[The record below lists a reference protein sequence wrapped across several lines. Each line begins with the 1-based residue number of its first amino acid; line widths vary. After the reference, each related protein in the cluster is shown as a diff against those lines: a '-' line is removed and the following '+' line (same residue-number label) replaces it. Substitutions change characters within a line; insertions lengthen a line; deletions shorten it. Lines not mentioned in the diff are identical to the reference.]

1 MFKVIVVAVVVTI
14 VGLFV
19 MSKIDPNINTGNS
32 NNNYTSDTTSKN
44 TVKVTITGNILHPGE
59 YLISPNSTLGDL
71 IIKAGGTLVNADPNA
86 YTATLIIGNRT
97 NFYIA
102 SKSEIPD
109 TCVVTDIEKVNINTA
124 TKEQLATI
132 NGLSN
137 AQIEAI
143 LNYRNNNGM
152 FYCLEDVM
160 NVSGIGEK
168 TYLSIRDKIIV
179 AWLLLF
185 VLSLY

>member
-1 MFKVIVVAVVVTI
+1 MFKIIIVTVVVTI

-19 MSKIDPNINTGNS
+19 MSKIDPNNNSGNINNT
-32 NNNYTSDTTSKN
+32 YTSEISSKN
-44 TVKVTITGNILHPGE
+44 TIKVTITGNVLHPGE
-59 YLISPNSTLGDL
+59 YLITPESTLGDL
-71 IIKAGGTLVNADPNA
+71 IIKAGGTLVNADPNS
-86 YTATLIIGNRT
+86 YTPTLVIGNRT

-132 NGLSN
+132 SGLTNS
-137 AQIEAI
+137 QIESI

-160 NVSGIGEK
+160 NVSGIEEK
-168 TYLSIRDKIIV
+168 TYLLIRDKIVV
-179 AWLLLF
+179 A
-185 VLSLY
+185 

>member
-1 MFKVIVVAVVVTI
+1 MCAYSVF
-14 VGLFV
+14 
-19 MSKIDPNINTGNS
+19 NTFPVYPLS
-32 NNNYTSDTTSKN
+32 AKPLILLAFCRYRYHTSLL
-44 TVKVTITGNILHPGE
+44 ITPE
-59 YLISPNSTLGDL
+59 STLGDL
-71 IIKAGGTLVNADPNA
+71 IIKAGGTLVNADPNS
-86 YTATLIIGNRT
+86 YTPTLVIGNRT

-132 NGLSN
+132 SGLTNS
-137 AQIEAI
+137 QIESI
-143 LNYRNNNGM
+143 LNYRNNTGM

-168 TYLSIRDKIIV
+168 TYLLIRDKIVV
-179 AWLLLF
+179 A
-185 VLSLY
+185 

>member
-1 MFKVIVVAVVVTI
+1 MFKIIIVTVVVTI

-19 MSKIDPNINTGNS
+19 MSKIDPNNNSGNINNT
-32 NNNYTSDTTSKN
+32 YTSEISSKN
-44 TVKVTITGNILHPGE
+44 TIKVTITGNVLHPGE
-59 YLISPNSTLGDL
+59 YLITPESTLGDL
-71 IIKAGGTLVNADPNA
+71 IIKAGGTLVNADPNS
-86 YTATLIIGNRT
+86 YTPTLVIGNRT
-97 NFYIA
+97 TFYIA

-132 NGLSN
+132 SGLTNS
-137 AQIEAI
+137 QIESI
-143 LNYRNNNGM
+143 LNYRTNNGM

-168 TYLSIRDKIIV
+168 TYLLIRDKIVV
-179 AWLLLF
+179 AWVYLF
-185 VLSLY
+185 ALFRY